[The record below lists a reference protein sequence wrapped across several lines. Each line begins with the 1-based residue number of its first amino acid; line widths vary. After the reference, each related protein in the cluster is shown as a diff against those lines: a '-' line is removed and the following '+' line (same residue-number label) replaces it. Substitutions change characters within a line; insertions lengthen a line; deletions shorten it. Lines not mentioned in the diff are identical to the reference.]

1 MILADTS
8 VWIDHLRNGDAEL
21 VRLLGAGRIACHEL
35 VISELAL
42 GSLRDRGQVLGLL
55 DGLPRLPVAEAGELR
70 GRMIETRRLW
80 ARGVGHVDCALLAAC
95 LLSPGTVL
103 WTRDRRLRE
112 VAAEAGI
119 ARVAPMPGD

>member
-1 MILADTS
+1 LILADTS
-8 VWIDHLRNGDAEL
+8 VWIDHLRTGDTEL
-21 VRLLGAGRIACHEL
+21 ARLLGAGRIACHDL

-70 GRMIETRRLW
+70 AMIETRRLW
-80 ARGVGHVDCALLAAC
+80 GRGVGHVDCALLAAC
-95 LLSPGTVL
+95 LLSPGTML

-119 ARVAPMPGD
+119 AHAAG